1 MSFNRKE
8 KERKDRKQLIID
20 TALYVFSDLGIEN
33 TTIDEIAKQAGFGK
47 ATLYYYYQSKDEIYN
62 DIIMNGW
69 QKLWDEVE
77 DDVVCTDNPKKKVFR
92 ILNTISKVIN
102 RNNNLYKFLLEA
114 PVHMQKADKQDW
126 KTYQSR
132 IYSILETVIEQGC
145 NDGDFI
151 DLEPSIIM
159 KAIGGLFHEL
169 LIGSKNVITESDFE
183 LMISNL
189 ILAKKP
195 T

>member
-1 MSFNRKE
+1 MNRKE
-8 KERKDRKQLIID
+8 KERKDRKQLILD

-47 ATLYYYYQSKDEIYN
+47 ATLYYYYQSKDDIYN
-62 DIIMNGW
+62 DIIMDGW
-69 QKLWDEVE
+69 VKLWDEVE

-114 PVHMQKADKQDW
+114 PMHMQKADKQDW

-132 IYSILETVIEQGC
+132 IYSIL
-145 NDGDFI
+145 
-151 DLEPSIIM
+151 
-159 KAIGGLFHEL
+159 
-169 LIGSKNVITESDFE
+169 
-183 LMISNL
+183 
-189 ILAKKP
+189 
-195 T
+195 